1 MSARAI
7 PSKQTRCRFGVAVRD
22 VTAPVG
28 IYMRWW
34 GAAMHDVSDGVHRPA
49 TATAAVIA
57 PLDGN
62 GPELTLVALDY
73 CSFQEP
79 ADERA
84 LRAAIGERTGA
95 ADAAVILALS
105 HAHCTANAGSQNA
118 GKPGADLGPAYLAR
132 LADEIV
138 AAVVEARASLAPS
151 WITYGAGRCALAANR
166 DYWDEA
172 AGRFACGT
180 NPDAIADDT
189 VLVARVTGDDGAVRA
204 ILFNYACHP
213 TTLAWD
219 NHLLSPDYVGAA
231 REVLWHAFGAPS
243 LFLQGASG
251 DLGPREGF
259 VGDTAVADRNGRQL
273 GYAVASAVEGL
284 PRPGASFVYTG
295 IVKSGADIGTWAWQ
309 PLDDAALGSAMRLAA
324 QSGGVTLPNKPYPPA
339 AELRERLAAT
349 TERPEGERLHR
360 MLVLREALG
369 DGETSTMPL
378 WFWRLGDAVLV
389 TVSNEAYSVLQ
400 QELRRAF
407 PDTPL
412 LILGVANGGLGYL
425 CPRDRYGSGL
435 YEEVQSPYRPGCL
448 EATIDALKS
457 GIAAMLAD

>member
-1 MSARAI
+1 MSTREMAG
-7 PSKQTRCRFGVAVRD
+7 KHTRCRFGVAARD

-34 GAAMHDVSDGVHRPA
+34 GAATHDASEGVHRPT

-57 PLDGN
+57 PLNGG

-84 LRAAIGERTGA
+84 LQTAIRARTGIA
-95 ADAAVILALS
+95 EANIVLALS

-118 GKPGADLGPAYLAR
+118 GKPGADAGPAYLAR

-138 AAVVEARASLAPS
+138 AGIEAARASLAPA
-151 WITYGAGRCALAANR
+151 WITYGTGHCALAANR
-166 DYWDEA
+166 DFWDDA

-180 NPDAIADDT
+180 NPDAPADDT
-189 VLVARVTGDDGAVRA
+189 LLVARVTGDDGAVRA

-219 NHLLSPDYVGAA
+219 NRLLSPDYVGAA
-231 REVLWHAFGAPS
+231 REVLEAAFGAPA

-273 GYAVASAVEGL
+273 GYAVASTVEGL
-284 PRPGASFVYTG
+284 PQPGASYVYTG

-309 PLDDAALGSAMRLAA
+309 PLAGAALDHAMHLEARV
-324 QSGGVTLPNKPYPPA
+324 GGVTLPIRPYPPA
-339 AELRERLAAT
+339 TELRDRLAAT
-349 TERPEGERLHR
+349 TERAEGERLHR
-360 MLVLREALG
+360 MLVLRETLG

-378 WFWRLGDAVLV
+378 WFWRLGDAILV
-389 TVSNEAYSVLQ
+389 AISNEPYSILQ
-400 QELRRAF
+400 QALRGAF
-407 PDTPL
+407 PGTPL
-412 LILGVANGGLGYL
+412 LILGVTNGSLGYL
-425 CPRDRYGSGL
+425 CPRDLYGSGR

-448 EATIDALKS
+448 EATVDALRD
-457 GIAAMLAD
+457 GITAILAE